1 MTKQVQ
7 HKNKL
12 FLTLFAVMVLAGSL
26 ALPVE
31 VKADSYSNE
40 DNRKTLSVDKKLRS
54 IWDSEYVDNISSSTR
69 VFAEDGVI
77 EFKVKIT
84 NTGTTNMK
92 NIKVTD
98 QLPPF
103 LSLIFF
109 PGTYDSTNNKVT
121 WTIDELNAGHSQ
133 EFLIRAK
140 VDKSENVHTITKETN
155 VVTASVDGI
164 NEKDDAIYYIGNVG
178 STTTD
183 NQVIVPETGN
193 ASLILETIGVVTA
206 GISGLA
212 LRKKIRGF

>member
-7 HKNKL
+7 YKNKL
-12 FLTLFAVMVLAGSL
+12 LLMLFAVMVLAGSL
-26 ALPVE
+26 ALPTAVR
-31 VKADSYSNE
+31 ADSYSSE

-54 IWDSEYVDNISSSTR
+54 VWDSEYVDNISSSTR

-77 EFKVKIT
+77 EFKIKIT

-109 PGTYDSTNNKVT
+109 PGTYDSTNNKLT

-140 VDKSENVHTITKETN
+140 IDKSENVFTVTKETN
-155 VVTASVDGI
+155 VVTATVDEI
-164 NEKDDAIYYIGNVG
+164 SDKDDAVYYIGNVG
-178 STTTD
+178 STSAN

-193 ASLILETIGVVTA
+193 ASLILETIGVISA

-212 LRKKIRGF
+212 LRKKIRGY